1 MAPKDDQLYDPAPP
15 IPTYDEAIAGSSQPS
30 TGLHS
35 PSPYD
40 DPANAQFESDRLLG
54 TRDASSDPNGGTQS
68 SARPTRRP
76 GGYRPP
82 TVESE
87 DEYTDSEADEGEDR
101 HVRREMEELEIDDG
115 ASTRSSLWA
124 KRMPFSLS
132 LPKWSWRWRLPRLPS
147 IRLGE
152 RSTPAGE
159 GDERPRWRCSPSLAS
174 AATLL
179 MIARIFAILMVMG
192 FLYLLFM
199 SDIFSNMARR
209 LGGGQ
214 MFDPESVRIHVQG
227 SVDKDRLRDNLK
239 HFTSYAH
246 LAGSEGDY
254 ALATDTKNMFVQYGL
269 EDVTVNSPSS
279 SVLVP
284 CGIVGRVSEVSEVSL
299 DSSIH
304 SVVSPRTSPRAFIH
318 GGALGE
324 PSSKDLR
331 NCSCAL
337 ETSLFRHLLT

>member
-1 MAPKDDQLYDPAPP
+1 MALEDSGLYDPAPP
-15 IPTYDEAIAGSSQPS
+15 IPTYDEAVAGSSQPF
-30 TGLHS
+30 TGLHT

-40 DPANAQFESDRLLG
+40 DPANTHFESDRLLG
-54 TRDASSDPNGGTQS
+54 TRGASNGPSGTQS
-68 SARPTRRP
+68 STQPPRRP

-82 TVESE
+82 TVESD
-87 DEYTDSEADEGEDR
+87 DEYTDSEADGETD
-101 HVRREMEELEIDDG
+101 HVRREMQELELDDG
-115 ASTRSSLWA
+115 ASIRSSLWG

-159 GDERPRWRCSPSLAS
+159 SDERPRWRCSPSLAS

-179 MIARIFAILMVMG
+179 MIARILAILMVMG

-227 SVDKDRLRDNLK
+227 SVDRDRLRDNLK
-239 HFTSYAH
+239 HFTTYAH
-246 LAGSEGDY
+246 IAGSEGDY

-269 EDVTVNSPSS
+269 EDVTVISPFNSI
-279 SVLVP
+279 LAP
-284 CGIVGRVSEVSEVSL
+284 CGIMVCVSGKTGDLVAQMNPAVSGSARL
-299 DSSIH
+299 
-304 SVVSPRTSPRAFIH
+304 F
-318 GGALGE
+318 
-324 PSSKDLR
+324 LR
-331 NCSCAL
+331 RLQRQSEL
-337 ETSLFRHLLT
+337 EKAMANA

>member
-1 MAPKDDQLYDPAPP
+1 MALEDDQLYDPAPP
-15 IPTYDEAIAGSSQPS
+15 IPTYDEAIAGTNQQS

-40 DPANAQFESDRLLG
+40 DPANAHFESDRLL
-54 TRDASSDPNGGTQS
+54 GTQS

-87 DEYTDSEADEGEDR
+87 DEFSDTEADGEDD
-101 HVRREMEELEIDDG
+101 HVRREMQELEIDDG

-132 LPKWSWRWRLPRLPS
+132 LPKWSWRWRLPRLSS

-159 GDERPRWRCSPSLAS
+159 SDDRPRWRCSPSLAS
-174 AATLL
+174 TATIL
-179 MIARIFAILMVMG
+179 MVARVFAILMVMG
-192 FLYLLFM
+192 ILYLLFM

-227 SVDKDRLRDNLK
+227 SVDKDRLRNNLQ

-269 EDVTVNSPSS
+269 EDVTVNIPPS

-284 CGIVGRVSEVSEVSL
+284 CGILDCVSEVSEISL
-299 DSSIH
+299 NSPIIP
-304 SVVSPRTSPRAFIH
+304 VVSPWNAPQAFYH
-318 GGALGE
+318 D
-324 PSSKDLR
+324 SV
-331 NCSCAL
+331 
-337 ETSLFRHLLT
+337 

>member
-1 MAPKDDQLYDPAPP
+1 MAPKDNQLYDPAPP

-54 TRDASSDPNGGTQS
+54 SHDAPTGPAGTQPLT
-68 SARPTRRP
+68 RPTRRP

-87 DEYTDSEADEGEDR
+87 EEYTDSEADGEDD
-101 HVRREMEELEIDDG
+101 HVRREMQELEIDDG

-132 LPKWSWRWRLPRLPS
+132 LPKWSWRWRLPKLPS

-192 FLYLLFM
+192 LLYLLFM

-209 LGGGQ
+209 LGAGQ

-239 HFTSYAH
+239 HFTSYPH

-254 ALATDTKNMFVQYGL
+254 ALATDTKNLFLQYGL
-269 EDVTVNSPSS
+269 EDVTVNNPQ
-279 SVLVP
+279 LRLTP
-284 CGIVGRVSEVSEVSL
+284 CGIVDRVSEVSEIYL
-299 DSSIH
+299 NKPNSSVLSQRICH
-304 SVVSPRTSPRAFIH
+304 KNRLTKSTEECKIRKLARLPMRTGYLTVLEFA
-318 GGALGE
+318 
-324 PSSKDLR
+324 DLY
-331 NCSCAL
+331 
-337 ETSLFRHLLT
+337 